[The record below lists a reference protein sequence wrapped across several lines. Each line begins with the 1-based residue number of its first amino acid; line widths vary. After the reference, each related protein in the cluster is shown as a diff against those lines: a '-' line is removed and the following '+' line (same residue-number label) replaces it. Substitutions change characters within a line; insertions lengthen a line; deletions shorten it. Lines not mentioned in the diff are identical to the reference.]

1 MRQSLKMVCF
11 SIVIGFRPASPLRF
25 AAPRKIFAKSVAN
38 FTEISKIIKFA
49 P

>member
-11 SIVIGFRPASPLRF
+11 SIVIGFRPASLLRF
-25 AAPRKIFAKSVAN
+25 AAQRKIFDKSVTN
-38 FTEISKIIKFA
+38 FTEISKTIKFA